1 MFATSGIILFF
12 LFIFAIYCLQMHCA
26 IHLDFSGGKQN
37 HSGDVEGS
45 KIYISNITH

>member
-1 MFATSGIILFF
+1 MSFNLQHVCYNLALFIF
-12 LFIFAIYCLQMHCA
+12 IYLFIFAIY
-26 IHLDFSGGKQN
+26 LDFSGGKQN

>member
-1 MFATSGIILFF
+1 MFATSGIIYFYLFD
-12 LFIFAIYCLQMHCA
+12 IFAIY
-26 IHLDFSGGKQN
+26 LDFSGGKQN